1 MNNARQEVKQAMLRQ
16 GLPLHGGYVQIK
28 CIFEDQFAYFLKIW
42 GAEGFQGEIGDSLPL
57 AAVASATTMLI

>member
-1 MNNARQEVKQAMLRQ
+1 M
-16 GLPLHGGYVQIK
+16 PLHGGYIHIK

-57 AAVASATTMLI
+57 AAHARATTMLI

>member
-1 MNNARQEVKQAMLRQ
+1 MAFMV
-16 GLPLHGGYVQIK
+16 HIK

-42 GAEGFQGEIGDSLPL
+42 GVEGFQGETGDSLHL